1 MPRPR
6 KCRKVC
12 RLPIADTF
20 KSNSTHDKSVILT
33 VDEYEC
39 IRLVDYQG
47 FAQEQ
52 CAEYMQV
59 SRATAQLICDTARK
73 KIASA
78 LVNGYSIRIE
88 GGEYRLCDG
97 NEEHCECGGCE
108 EHCNRA

>member
-12 RLPIADTF
+12 RMPIADTF
-20 KSNSTHDKSVILT
+20 VANSAKEEAVVLT

-47 FAQEQ
+47 FSQEQ

-59 SRATAQLICDTARK
+59 SVRLHSSFVILQERSLLQL
-73 KIASA
+73 
-78 LVNGYSIRIE
+78 L
-88 GGEYRLCDG
+88 
-97 NEEHCECGGCE
+97 
-108 EHCNRA
+108 